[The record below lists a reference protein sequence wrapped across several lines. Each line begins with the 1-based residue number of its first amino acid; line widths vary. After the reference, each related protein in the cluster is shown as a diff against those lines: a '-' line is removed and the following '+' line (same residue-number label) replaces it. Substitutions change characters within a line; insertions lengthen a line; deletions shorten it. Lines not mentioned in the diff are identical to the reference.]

1 MEGLDQN
8 LNSSLPFRQAVLKFC
23 LPLASLGQYFF
34 YLFGRRLPWALPIW
48 ASKTETL
55 LARQ

>member
-8 LNSSLPFRQAVLKFC
+8 MNSSLPFRQAVLKFC

-34 YLFGRRLPWALPIW
+34 YLFGRRLPWA
-48 ASKTETL
+48 SKTETL
-55 LARQ
+55 LAWQ